1 MAPLDL
7 LISATAGALSHL
19 VYFNRGE
26 HHLYGTTY
34 LLVYSLIWTIS
45 AIALNQGGASV
56 DEAVARVTVCMFSY
70 FVGLYSSLMLYRS
83 IFHPLNKFPGPFA
96 ARLSKF
102 WLSAHV
108 KNRAAFRTIHRL
120 HEEYGDF
127 VRVGPSDLSVAH
139 PSATNAIYGPASK
152 TTKATWYDLTLPMG
166 ENHVMFHI
174 GPPTYMLQV
183 DMADHDQRRRLWS
196 AAFSDKA
203 LRGYETRILKYRRK
217 LLSQIGASGD
227 QPMDVSKWFN
237 LYTYDTMGDLAFGTS
252 FKMLDASEQH
262 WAIKLL
268 IEGLEPHS
276 WLFPVWFLRVAG
288 AVPGAM
294 DNWFK
299 ALAYCHQMVEKRMT
313 EKVEIPD
320 IMSTLLEPLQGR
332 KPTEQELNAFHGD
345 SQLVIIA
352 GSDTT
357 ATTLS
362 CSVLELARNPDHVM
376 KLRKELGPYMQDRTK
391 DVANQDIAKLDHLN
405 GVIYEAL
412 RLYPPVPSAVER
424 KTPPEGM
431 EIGGQF
437 IPGNMTI
444 WCSAYVT
451 GRKEEIY
458 TKANAFVPERWYLH
472 PEMVKD
478 KSAWAPFSAG
488 TDPRL
493 LSF

>member
-1 MAPLDL
+1 MVSLDH
-7 LISATAGALSHL
+7 LISATAGALSHI

-34 LLVYSLIWTIS
+34 LLVYSVVWTVG
-45 AIALNQGGASV
+45 AIALNQRGASV
-56 DEAVARVTVCMFSY
+56 HEATARVTAWMFSY
-70 FVGLYSSLMLYRS
+70 FVGLYSSLIIYRS
-83 IFHPLNKFPGPFA
+83 MFHPLNKFPGPFG

-108 KNRAAFRTIHRL
+108 KDRTAFRTIHRL

-127 VRVGPSDLSVAH
+127 VRVGPSDLSIAH

-152 TTKATWYDLTLPMG
+152 TSKATWYDLTLPMG
-166 ENHVMFHI
+166 PLRKAALLEDCDLHSTGINVADFDI
-174 GPPTYMLQV
+174 TLVSLQTTRSR
-183 DMADHDQRRRLWS
+183 ADHDQRRRLWS

-217 LLSQIGASGD
+217 LLSQIDASGD
-227 QPMDVSKWFN
+227 QPLDVSKWFN
-237 LYTYDTMGDLAFGTS
+237 LYTYDTMGDLAFGRS

-288 AVPGAM
+288 AIPGAM

-357 ATTLS
+357 ATALS
-362 CSVLELARNPDHVM
+362 CSVLELARHPEHVK
-376 KLRKELGPYMQDRTK
+376 KLRKELAPYMQDRTK
-391 DVANQDIAKLDHLN
+391 DVANQEIAKLDHLN

-412 RLYPPVPSAVER
+412 RLYPPVPSAIER

-444 WCSAYVT
+444 WCSPYVT
-451 GRKEEIY
+451 GRSK
-458 TKANAFVPERWYLH
+458 
-472 PEMVKD
+472 
-478 KSAWAPFSAG
+478 
-488 TDPRL
+488 
-493 LSF
+493 